1 MAVLFYKNM
10 NLYFNVKIT
19 PAKITKAPIQGK
31 WQVYEYIKIADS
43 DLSDDDIKN
52 MIGNKAIFSL
62 DSVNFNKEVC
72 KRPNFKVKV
81 VDSNEYFTNDLKVK
95 PSKLGISQDKVKII
109 TISSNNI
116 FFDEY
121 IQINDDCILKVYD
134 GVVLFLRKEG
144 KVSNS
149 KSNEEMSEKRRDTV
163 KDDASLNNG
172 LLLGLREKSENG
184 YKYRT
189 LFISDNEEGFS
200 IKEMDNLLV
209 PRKNGFLMLEVNN
222 IEDNGIT
229 RDAIFAGPYNKDVNN
244 IVKFSQNP
252 ISSNINY
259 KILFVGNE
267 YMSLENE
274 ELKLNPKFGGQYG
287 INTYLSVVPLD
298 NIYGD
303 GIAFSKII
311 RNNPND
317 ILQDNAEKFLKR
329 AGKDKSEIDKN
340 VLETNWGIIREN
352 GKWTLRGKVSNEYF
366 DVGIS
371 TPRMITSYDQLS
383 IPFKTIKNKFPDA
396 IDAYTSPNKRFLV
409 VLTKNNL
416 MVMPIENGDSIGKV
430 KININLKGD
439 EASVMSQWA
448 MGSYV
453 DEWAKMF
460 RNK

>member
-31 WQVYEYIKIADS
+31 WQVDGYVKIADS
-43 DLSDDDIKN
+43 DLSSDDIKK
-52 MIGNKAIFSL
+52 MIGTKAIFSL
-62 DSVNFNKEVC
+62 DSVSFNKEMC

-81 VDSNEYFTNDLKVK
+81 VEANEYFTNDLKVK
-95 PSKLGISQDKVKII
+95 PSKLGVSQDKVNII

-121 IQINDDCILKVYD
+121 IQINDNCILKVYD

-144 KVSNS
+144 KVSGS
-149 KSNEEMSEKRRDTV
+149 KINDGMSEKNDNIS
-163 KDDASLNNG
+163 KDNAVLKNG
-172 LLLGLREKSENG
+172 LLLGLRDKSENG

-222 IEDNGIT
+222 ITDNGIK
-229 RDAIFAGPYNKDVNN
+229 RDAIFAGPYNKDMNN

-259 KILFVGNE
+259 TILFVGNE
-267 YMSLENE
+267 YMSLENQ
-274 ELKLNPKFGGQYG
+274 ELKLNSEGQYG

-311 RNNPND
+311 RNNSND

-329 AGKDKSEIDKN
+329 AGKDEGKIDKS
-340 VLETNWGIIREN
+340 VLETNWGIIRES

-371 TPRMITSYDQLS
+371 TPRILTSYDQLS
-383 IPFKTIKNKFPDA
+383 IPFKTIRNKFPDA
-396 IDAYTSPNKRFLV
+396 VDAYTSPNRRFLV
-409 VLTKNNL
+409 VLTKTNL
-416 MVMPIENGDSIGKV
+416 MVMPIENSNSIGKV
-430 KININLKGD
+430 KININLNGD

-460 RNK
+460 KNK